1 MTVYEKI
8 QTLCR
13 ENGFEMYELVKGKI
27 PGLKVTSSALTGW
40 KRGAIP
46 NAKRLK
52 PIADYFGV
60 DVSYFYD
67 DDPSPPTEMVQQ
79 KKAPAEADAK
89 KEEKEIAEKWD
100 RLSELVQQIPE
111 DKREEFVQ
119 LLEIA
124 LKMQGLL

>member
-1 MTVYEKI
+1 MTAYEKI
-8 QTLCR
+8 QSLCR
-13 ENGFEMYELVKGKI
+13 KNGFEISELVKGKI
-27 PGLKVTSSALTGW
+27 PGLKVTSATLTGW
-40 KRGAIP
+40 KRGAVP

-60 DVSYFYD
+60 DVLYFY
-67 DDPSPPTEMVQQ
+67 DDPSPPAELMQQ

-89 KEEKEIAEKWD
+89 EKEKEIAEKWD

>member
-1 MTVYEKI
+1 MTIYEKI
-8 QTLCR
+8 NYLCQR
-13 ENGFEMYELVKGKI
+13 NGFAIYRLPEKI
-27 PGLKVTSSALTGW
+27 PGICATS
-40 KRGAIP
+40 GAITKWKQG
-46 NAKRLK
+46 AKPRAPTLK
-52 PIADYFGV
+52 KIADYFGV

-67 DDPSPPTEMVQQ
+67 DDPSPPAELMQQ

-89 KEEKEIAEKWD
+89 EKEIAEKWD

>member
-1 MTVYEKI
+1 MTIYEKI
-8 QTLCR
+8 QALCR
-13 ENGFEMYELVKGKI
+13 EKGFEVYDLTKGII
-27 PGLKVTSSALTGW
+27 PGLNISGSALTGW
-40 KRGAIP
+40 KKGAIP

-67 DDPSPPTEMVQQ
+67 DDPSPPIELMQQ

-89 KEEKEIAEKWD
+89 EKEKEIAEKWD

>member
-1 MTVYEKI
+1 MNFYDRVYA
-8 QTLCR
+8 LCR
-13 ENGFEMYELVKGKI
+13 RKGMSINSLTEEIKI
-27 PGLKVTSSALTGW
+27 SRGSPTTW
-40 KRGAIP
+40 KN
-46 NAKRLK
+46 NAKPNPK
-52 PIADYFGV
+52 TVKKIADYFGV

-67 DDPSPPTEMVQQ
+67 DDPSPPIEMQQ

-111 DKREEFVQ
+111 DKREEFAQ
-119 LLEIA
+119 LLEIG

>member
-1 MTVYEKI
+1 MTAYEKI
-8 QTLCR
+8 QSLCR
-13 ENGFEMYELVKGKI
+13 KNGFEISELVKGKI
-27 PGLKVTSSALTGW
+27 PGLKVTSATLTGW
-40 KRGAIP
+40 KRGAVP

-60 DVSYFYD
+60 DVLYFYD
-67 DDPSPPTEMVQQ
+67 NDPSPPAELMQQ

>member
-1 MTVYEKI
+1 MSFYEKVCK
-8 QTLCR
+8 LCR
-13 ENGFEMYELVKGKI
+13 WGGVTPTALSIKLGMSRSAPTAWKNG
-27 PGLKVTSSALTGW
+27 KVPRPDTI
-40 KRGAIP
+40 K
-46 NAKRLK
+46 K
-52 PIADYFGV
+52 IADYFGV

-89 KEEKEIAEKWD
+89 KEKEIAEKWD

-111 DKREEFVQ
+111 DKQEEFAQ

>member
-1 MTVYEKI
+1 MTAYEKI
-8 QTLCR
+8 QSLCR
-13 ENGFEMYELVKGKI
+13 KNGFEISELVKGKI
-27 PGLKVTSSALTGW
+27 PGLKVTSATLTGW
-40 KRGAIP
+40 KRGAVP

-60 DVSYFYD
+60 DVLYFYD
-67 DDPSPPTEMVQQ
+67 NDPSPPAELMQQ

-89 KEEKEIAEKWD
+89 EKEIAEKWD